1 MASVKLDVVLD
12 PDAPRKIFQSSEC
25 KEALTKHAKEI
36 ADRANAMSSGFRT
49 GLFYRNHESPPV
61 GNTQPQYGYKPAVNT
76 AEGSVAL
83 VIEKNY
89 AAMKD
94 DHLHNTLLKA
104 RG

>member
-1 MASVKLDVVLD
+1 MASVVLNVVLD
-12 PDAPRKIFQSSEC
+12 PDAPQRIFQLPQC
-25 KEALTKHAKEI
+25 KAALTKHAKEI

-49 GLFYRNHESPPV
+49 GLYYRNHETPPV
-61 GNTQPQYGYKPAVNT
+61 GNTQPQYGYKPAINT
-76 AEGSVAL
+76 ADRSVAL